1 MVSGKDDAVCFSDG
15 YPTGSLKGLC
25 CLVDKECGK
34 SPAGQDTVVTADQCG
49 SDDPCPRKQI
59 FIDLLFQLR
68 GRLPQMIDA
77 AACSFPFRVTAFAH
91 PVSHFPDRFT
101 YSPEFGIGRMPLET
115 AFVSK

>member
-49 SDDPCPRKQI
+49 SDDPCPENRSSLI
-59 FIDLLFQLR
+59 CISSSVARSLR
-68 GRLPQMIDA
+68 
-77 AACSFPFRVTAFAH
+77 
-91 PVSHFPDRFT
+91 
-101 YSPEFGIGRMPLET
+101 
-115 AFVSK
+115 